1 MSHIKTFEN
10 ERAVLLAQ
18 SNGCSV
24 WQFRSDTGDGTM
36 TVYDVFPGV
45 MLSFNDFHMEQY
57 NSSYVPDQN
66 ILAIDHCREGRME
79 YAEIGSR
86 VGYDNA
92 AKFTVAFKK
101 IMKFTPS
108 EYRRERGIRYET

>member
-45 MLSFNDFHMEQY
+45 CSASMIFIWSSTTAVMSLTRIFLPSTIVGRDVWSMLLMM
-57 NSSYVPDQN
+57 VW
-66 ILAIDHCREGRME
+66 
-79 YAEIGSR
+79 
-86 VGYDNA
+86 
-92 AKFTVAFKK
+92 
-101 IMKFTPS
+101 
-108 EYRRERGIRYET
+108 